1 MLQSYLLD
9 CLLPQHGKV
18 RTSMHKNIALFCL
31 FALLGACGPMPDRNQ
46 SGLSGHYPENYDNGK
61 GFTLWMPKH
70 MNARQGMYD
79 FVVQKYMNYCA
90 NGEYDGGKFKSDEV
104 YKELPDGGRI
114 YAYYYYYDKDES
126 IGVDAPAFNLS
137 PMHMKVHYYTVMN
150 FIVNKDGIITQC
162 KYKRFH

>member
-1 MLQSYLLD
+1 MQQRWLK
-9 CLLPQHGKV
+9 PV
-18 RTSMHKNIALFCL
+18 RSTRKSENFMHKNIVLFCL
-31 FALLGACGPMPDRNQ
+31 VALLYACAPLPDTNQ
-46 SGLSGHYPENYDNGK
+46 SGIFGEYPENYDNGK

-70 MNARQGMYD
+70 MNARQGMYA

-90 NGEYDGGKFKSDEV
+90 NGDYNGGKFKSDEV
-104 YKELPDGGRI
+104 YKELPDGDRV
-114 YAYYYYYDKDES
+114 YAYYYYYNQDES

-137 PMHMKVHYYTVMN
+137 PMHMNVHYYTVMN